1 MQDLNAVLDPA
12 SLMEYSMNLADI
24 RYKDALTAFS
34 QAQAKAALAKKPL
47 TMDQWATS
55 IMRDPNASDY
65 DKKMAITYLYKDNE
79 ELAKEVYNFATVEK
93 NTRGLTDKDVE
104 AKTEQAVDVTGEK
117 TEEERSAATN
127 VLNVLAD
134 PESSVATREKALDSS
149 RNKNL
154 LAKYYPE
161 VLYMEEM
168 KNDIAKEFIKSYDK
182 GDITLTEEG
191 VTELVKKFTSIADGP
206 KKSGQGSRGDAA
218 NKKRAGQLADYL
230 SNNSKAAEV
239 LQIVIGEMRTRIQNM
254 GGLSNAQ
261 RRNSDAIKNKNAEIA
276 GEIQKLQELIE
287 RLSQDR

>member
-1 MQDLNAVLDPA
+1 MWDITNNSLLIKAEANEALTTKGPEGVREVLDKYNGDKLGVRLDRGEDGSYQLVETRDVGAGGEGSKQTEVVRVIAQGTDEKSFMQDLNAVLDPA

-161 VLYMEEM
+161 
-168 KNDIAKEFIKSYDK
+168 IF
-182 GDITLTEEG
+182 TW
-191 VTELVKKFTSIADGP
+191 KK
-206 KKSGQGSRGDAA
+206 
-218 NKKRAGQLADYL
+218 
-230 SNNSKAAEV
+230 
-239 LQIVIGEMRTRIQNM
+239 
-254 GGLSNAQ
+254 
-261 RRNSDAIKNKNAEIA
+261 
-276 GEIQKLQELIE
+276 
-287 RLSQDR
+287 